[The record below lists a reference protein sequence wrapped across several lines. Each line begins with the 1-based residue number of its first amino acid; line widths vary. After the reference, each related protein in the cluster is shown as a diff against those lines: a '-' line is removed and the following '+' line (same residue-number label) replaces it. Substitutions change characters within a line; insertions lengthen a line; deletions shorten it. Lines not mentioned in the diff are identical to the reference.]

1 MSSDFQVNVQLQE
14 NEVLLSQPI
23 HGSAQQEKLQ
33 ERRQA
38 KSWESTV
45 KMNTIF
51 DDMDEWM
58 TKLNDFWMTVW
69 QDDIMTG

>member
-14 NEVLLSQPI
+14 IEVFLSKPI

-38 KSWESTV
+38 TSWESTV
-45 KMNTIF
+45 KMNIIF
-51 DDMDEWM
+51 VWDEWM
-58 TKLNDFWMTVW
+58 TK
-69 QDDIMTG
+69 

>member
-1 MSSDFQVNVQLQE
+1 MSQR
-14 NEVLLSQPI
+14 I

-33 ERRQA
+33 ERRHA
-38 KSWESTV
+38 ESWESTV
-45 KMNTIF
+45 KMNTIY